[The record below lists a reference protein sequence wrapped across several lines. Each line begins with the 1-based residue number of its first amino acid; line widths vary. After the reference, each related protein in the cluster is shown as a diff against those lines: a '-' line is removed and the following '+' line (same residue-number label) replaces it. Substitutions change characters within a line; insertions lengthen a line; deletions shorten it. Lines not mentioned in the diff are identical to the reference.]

1 LLPSAGEPEII
12 LDLVNAL
19 AESLLAGLIDPLVIV
34 PAIAVGA
41 LARRWWQ
48 ALLGAAAVAAAVF
61 AVGFF
66 RDLPEDAEMAWAAVP
81 VAALAPVAWSS
92 AAFLG
97 VRRWRNRAQ
106 RSWRSILLSVVGAA
120 AGLLSGGL
128 IGGVAGGLLGAWYV
142 EAAHVSNSEG
152 ASGYVVVFLFLFPG
166 VTIGAAIGAVLGWL
180 LGRRAGA
187 ARVAAEQRV
196 P

>member
-1 LLPSAGEPEII
+1 

-19 AESLLAGLIDPLVIV
+19 AESFLGGLIDPLVIV

-48 ALLGAAAVAAAVF
+48 ALLGAVAVAAVVF
-61 AVGFF
+61 VVGFF
-66 RDLPEDAEMAWAAVP
+66 HDLPEGAEMVWAAVP

-97 VRRWRNRAQ
+97 ARRWRTQAEMSR
-106 RSWRSILLSVVGAA
+106 RSIWPGVVGVA
-120 AGLLSGGL
+120 AGLVCGGL
-128 IGGVAGGLLGAWYV
+128 IGGGAGGALGAWYV
-142 EAAHVSNSEG
+142 EAAHVSNFEG
-152 ASGYVVVFLFLFPG
+152 KAGYVVVFLFLFPG
-166 VTIGAAIGAVLGWL
+166 VIIGAAIGAVLGRL
-180 LGRRAGA
+180 FGRRAGA
-187 ARVAAEQRV
+187 ARVAVERQV